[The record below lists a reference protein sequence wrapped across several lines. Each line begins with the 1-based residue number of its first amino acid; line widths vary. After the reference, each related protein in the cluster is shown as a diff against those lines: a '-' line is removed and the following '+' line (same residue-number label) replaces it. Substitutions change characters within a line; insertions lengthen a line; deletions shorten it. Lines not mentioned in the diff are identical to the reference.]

1 MAIFAQFL
9 LVNTSTPSEPWI
21 RSARYDGALV
31 LAPPFVALLVVLVSP
46 ARYHAT
52 GESPLLA

>member
-1 MAIFAQFL
+1 M
-9 LVNTSTPSEPWI
+9 NTLAPSEPWI

-31 LAPPFVALLVVLVSP
+31 LAPPFVALLVVLVLP
-46 ARYHAT
+46 ARHRAT